1 MSLLGVP
8 TPATLPVPGLCYGTN
23 AQSPL
28 LQCVLTGD
36 WTNDL
41 GSHMTIGAVN
51 ENGDFRGTY
60 KTAVSGNMLEV
71 PPSPLLGSQR
81 ITEERSQPTFGFT
94 VHWKDTGASPF
105 PASLWCSQSSPVLHG
120 YVLRARLPSVETSP
134 VVPCFLL
141 HGPHSLLSSLW
152 CQQRSLALH

>member
-1 MSLLGVP
+1 
-8 TPATLPVPGLCYGTN
+8 
-23 AQSPL
+23 
-28 LQCVLTGD
+28 QCVLTGD

-94 VHWKDTGASPF
+94 VHWKDTATISVFTGQCF
-105 PASLWCSQSSPVLHG
+105 VDKDGKEVLKTMWLWRTHANSIQNDWK
-120 YVLRARLPSVETSP
+120 AT
-134 VVPCFLL
+134 
-141 HGPHSLLSSLW
+141 
-152 CQQRSLALH
+152 